1 MEPSA
6 ILHADSLDWRPG
18 MQHHQKIAVYFNL
31 PVYFVVPEEN

>member
-1 MEPSA
+1 MNELNKAA
-6 ILHADSLDWRPG
+6 IG